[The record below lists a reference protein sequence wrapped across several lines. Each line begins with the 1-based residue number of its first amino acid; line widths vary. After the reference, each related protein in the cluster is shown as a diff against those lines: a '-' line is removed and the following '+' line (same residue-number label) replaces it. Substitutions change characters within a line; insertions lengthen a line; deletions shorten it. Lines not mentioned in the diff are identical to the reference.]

1 MTATWIVIAVLC
13 VGTVAMKAVGPLV
26 SGQRRPRGRINNV
39 IDLLPT
45 SVLSAL
51 VVYETATA
59 ITDDGHPAG
68 PLIGLTAAGL
78 ALALRAPMLVV
89 LVAAATATALAR
101 ILV

>member
-1 MTATWIVIAVLC
+1 MTATWITIAALC
-13 VGTVAMKAVGPLV
+13 LGTVALKAAGPMAM
-26 SGQRRPRGRINNV
+26 GRRLPRGRLNNV

-59 ITDDGHPAG
+59 VTDEGHFAP
-68 PLIGLTAAGL
+68 PLIGLAAAGL

-89 LVAAATATALAR
+89 LVAAAMASALTR